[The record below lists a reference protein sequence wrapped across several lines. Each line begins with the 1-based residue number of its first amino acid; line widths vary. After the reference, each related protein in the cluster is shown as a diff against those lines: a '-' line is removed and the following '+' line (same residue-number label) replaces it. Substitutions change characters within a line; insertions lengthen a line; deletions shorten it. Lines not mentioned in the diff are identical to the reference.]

1 MAQAIARSRRYGQD
15 KKVYIYH
22 VVAERTIDV
31 DILEHRH
38 KRSGVLSTLDT
49 TTTIPSSSCAKKEGT
64 RLVKNKEG
72 EAMLVPRSWLKD
84 ISKNEVLGI
93 EESHDTFTSLI
104 SFPGMFERG
113 DHDDDNV
120 D

>member
-1 MAQAIARSRRYGQD
+1 
-15 KKVYIYH
+15 
-22 VVAERTIDV
+22 
-31 DILEHRH
+31 
-38 KRSGVLSTLDT
+38 
-49 TTTIPSSSCAKKEGT
+49 
-64 RLVKNKEG
+64 
-72 EAMLVPRSWLKD
+72 VPRSWLKD